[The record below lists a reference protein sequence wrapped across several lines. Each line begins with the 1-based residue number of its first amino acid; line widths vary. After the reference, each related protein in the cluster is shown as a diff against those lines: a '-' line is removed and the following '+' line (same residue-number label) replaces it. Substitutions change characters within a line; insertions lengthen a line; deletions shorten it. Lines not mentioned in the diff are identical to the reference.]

1 MLYFVF
7 GCGGVFRIGHQSCVG
22 GSVGGERVGVGGIN
36 GATFYVQYAKHCC
49 GPKVVVNIDYSL
61 LVIPTW

>member
-22 GSVGGERVGVGGIN
+22 GEGGGMGKVGVGGGIN
-36 GATFYVQYAKHCC
+36 GATFYVQYAKYCC

-61 LVIPTW
+61 

>member
-22 GSVGGERVGVGGIN
+22 GEGGGRRRGIN
-36 GATFYVQYAKHCC
+36 GATFL
-49 GPKVVVNIDYSL
+49 YSMLNTAADQKL
-61 LVIPTW
+61 LSI